1 MDHHRLLLPWVDHL
15 CQTWV
20 PLLPFLVVVVA
31 RLLEK
36 VHPFLEVALLLVK
49 VLPLLEDRLHCQACS

>member
-1 MDHHRLLLPWVDHL
+1 MDLLCL
-15 CQTWV
+15 TWV
-20 PLLPFLVVVVA
+20 PLLPFLVVVA

-49 VLPLLEDRLHCQACS
+49 VLLLLEDRLHYQACS